1 MPEVEVVPK
10 PEEVP
15 GDPKATTESKEK
27 PSPTK
32 GETESANPTG
42 PKDSKQ

>member
-1 MPEVEVVPK
+1 MPDVDIVPK
-10 PEEVP
+10 PEAAP
-15 GDPKATTESKEK
+15 SDAKAATESKEK

-32 GETESANPTG
+32 DEESAKPTE